1 MRAMIT
7 TFFLAATLFTMPAQ
21 KSDAVIGVTA
31 IHLETGERISVRGS
45 QHFPMGSVYKF
56 PIALAVLRRVDS
68 GALSLKQPV
77 TIEPHQFV
85 AGGYSPIRDE
95 AKGKAVTLTVG
106 ELLEAM
112 ADWSDNTAT
121 DVLLQLI
128 GGPRTVSTRMAELGA
143 ARVRVDRSESE
154 IHRDL
159 KQSGY
164 EDRYAGDVRD
174 SATPDAMADLLRTF
188 WLGRDGLSRESHALL
203 VKHMIASPTGHRK
216 LRAALPD
223 GWTLAHKSGQMPRTS
238 NDVGILISPD
248 GKQHIAI
255 AIFTTN
261 AKDDVKIVD
270 ADIVAVTR
278 AVLAQLA
285 R

>member
-7 TFFLAATLFTMPAQ
+7 TLFLAATLFTMPPQ

-31 IHLETGERISVRGS
+31 IHLESGERISVRGS

-56 PIALAVLRRVDS
+56 PIALAVLKRVDS
-68 GALSLKQPV
+68 GALSLEQPI
-77 TIEPHQFV
+77 TIEPHQF
-85 AGGYSPIRDE
+85 APGGYSPIRDD

-112 ADWSDNTAT
+112 VDWSDNTAT
-121 DVLLQLI
+121 DVLLELI

-143 ARVRVDRSESE
+143 ARVRVDRSETE

-159 KQSGY
+159 KQPGY
-164 EDRYAGDVRD
+164 EDRYPADVRD

-203 VKHMIASPTGHRK
+203 VKHMTNSPTGHRK
-216 LRAALPD
+216 LRAALPE

-238 NDVGILISPD
+238 NDAGILISPD

-255 AIFTTN
+255 AIFATN
-261 AKDDVKIVD
+261 AKDDAKIVD

-285 R
+285 Q